1 MSLRFLALVTC
12 LATAVVSP
20 EGSPDDHGRTSDKE
34 TAAMLAVLL
43 AADDP
48 EELAWSYHELFVK
61 ANEEQLRGLL
71 SHTNDGVALA
81 AGWEKVRR
89 TIPKGDELA
98 DVKPERTALSR
109 FLGLVEGRLHMP
121 LPPGWEAALQAT
133 SSNGRENIWFGDP
146 DEVGAKVVVH
156 GDATEN
162 DRHADFRQE
171 GHQCRVTVG
180 DKTWLLP
187 SEDLVESMFVELAGA
202 TAFVALYC
210 WPPASYTLY
219 AIDRESGKVLWR
231 SKVWAQGDL
240 CTWTGHGWH
249 NVELRIRGNAMVVF
263 GVECSV
269 AYVEAF
275 DARTGKNLC
284 RFATS
289 YFEFTGE

>member
-1 MSLRFLALVTC
+1 MRLRLLALICC
-12 LATAVVSP
+12 LGTAAVSP
-20 EGSPDDHGRTSDKE
+20 QGPSDAHGQASDKDA
-34 TAAMLAVLL
+34 AAMLAVLL

-48 EELAWSYHELFVK
+48 EELAWSYHELFMK
-61 ANEEQLRGLL
+61 ASEEQLRGLL

-81 AGWEKVRR
+81 AGWERVRR
-89 TIPKGDELA
+89 TIPEGDELA

-121 LPPGWEAALQAT
+121 LPPIWEAALQST
-133 SSNGRENIWFGDP
+133 SSNGRANIWFGDP
-146 DEVGAKVVVH
+146 DEIGAKVVVH

-162 DRHADFRQE
+162 DRRADFRCE
-171 GHQCRVTVG
+171 DHQCRVTVG

-187 SEDLVESMFVELAGA
+187 SEDLVETMFVELSRT

-219 AIDRESGKVLWR
+219 AIDRESGKAFWT
-231 SKVWAQGDL
+231 SKVWAHGDL
-240 CTWTGHGWH
+240 CMWTGRGWH
-249 NVELRIRGNAMVVF
+249 HVELRTRGNAVVVF
-263 GVECSV
+263 GVEGSV
-269 AYVEAF
+269 AYVEEF
-275 DARTGKNLC
+275 DAGTGKNLC